1 MELKPVD
8 IRNSLAFVRM
18 HDLNPKLYFD
28 FTEEK
33 KANLTYNLMALAAKE
48 YVDEHPDFPAKE
60 EVMVLRALVGDEE
73 SDNYY
78 QFQACRERYGDDQ
91 KAVTTA
97 AEAFYKEA
105 ESHQD
110 DNVVLLSHAAIV
122 AVAGNDANPTLL
134 QILHNEENGKKVDN
148 LPLWSITAELTGFE
162 EWYYKTFNDR
172 IINQKTN
179 KTSSSTNSSSGG
191 CYIATAV
198 YGSYDC
204 PEVWTLRRFRDE
216 KLLQTLSGKLF
227 VKLYYVTSP
236 TVVKLFGDTKLFNEF
251 WKSRL
256 NKLVAKLN
264 NEGYEN
270 TPYTDK

>member
-8 IRNSLAFVRM
+8 IRNSLAFNNI
-18 HDLNPKLYFD
+18 HDLNPKFYSDL
-28 FTEEK
+28 TEDEK
-33 KANLTYNLMALAAKE
+33 KSLASNLMILAAE
-48 YVDEHPDFPAKE
+48 RYVDEHPDFPAKE
-60 EVMVLRALVGDEE
+60 EVMVLRAFVGDEE
-73 SDNYY
+73 SDDYY
-78 QFQACRERYGDDQ
+78 QFQACRERYGDDK
-91 KAVTTA
+91 KAFRIATV
-97 AEAFYKEA
+97 AFYKEA
-105 ESHQD
+105 ESNQD
-110 DNVVLLSHAAIV
+110 DNAVLLIHAAIV
-122 AVAGNDANPTLL
+122 ALAGNDSNPTLL
-134 QILHNEENGKKVDN
+134 QILRNEENGKKVDD
-148 LPLWSITAELTGFE
+148 LPLWSITAELSGFE

-172 IINQKTN
+172 IINQQTN
-179 KTSSSTNSSSGG
+179 KTNSSTNSSSGG
-191 CYIATAV
+191 CYVATAV